1 MSGFY
6 YCVMGGSNAAGP
18 VSSISVMNIGTYP
31 GRGPGHRGR
40 TGSRTGGL
48 RKGQEAGVRAQD

>member
-1 MSGFY
+1 
-6 YCVMGGSNAAGP
+6 MGGSNAAGP